1 MKHTRLVIAA
11 LAVAALGA
19 WAVLAFAGSKNS
31 AAAASSNGST
41 CSAAMAAKC
50 TPEMAAACKAK
61 MSAAAASGLCPHS
74 AKGASNASGAC
85 PYHNSVNAGV
95 SAITASSD
103 AGGAQGSCAAHAAGA
118 SACGSGAVTAGT
130 EAGKG
135 KNSCSAHAAG
145 GSGATAAGSGKCDGR
160 GMVTAADRSSHA
172 GCDACAD
179 MASCEG
185 EVQSFGAMMQV
196 VPLKNGVMYVY
207 TANGASRVQAVQA
220 SMARRSDR
228 LTAIMAAGDK
238 TRLCSAC
245 KAIRGAV
252 ASGKL
257 NRELVNIE
265 GGCLTLMT
273 SSDPRMVAKIYDMAG
288 VKGPMASKL

>member
-11 LAVAALGA
+11 LAVATLGA
-19 WAVLAFAGSKNS
+19 WAVLAFAGGKQCG
-31 AAAASSNGST
+31 AAASSNGST

-61 MSAAAASGLCPHS
+61 MSAAAASGVCPHS
-74 AKGASNASGAC
+74 AKGVSNASGAC

-95 SAITASSD
+95 NAFTASSD
-103 AGGAQGSCAAHAAGA
+103 GGGAPGSCAAHAAGA
-118 SACGSGAVTAGT
+118 SGA
-130 EAGKG
+130 
-135 KNSCSAHAAG
+135 S
-145 GSGATAAGSGKCDGR
+145 AAGSGKCDGR
-160 GMVTAADRSSHA
+160 GMAAVADRSSHA
-172 GCDACAD
+172 GCEACSD

-185 EVQSFGAMMQV
+185 QVQSFGAMVQV

-220 SMARRSDR
+220 SMARRNDH

-238 TRLCSAC
+238 ARLCSAC
-245 KAIRGAV
+245 KGIRGAV

-257 NRELVNIE
+257 NRELINIE

-273 SSDPRMVAKIYDMAG
+273 SSDPAMVAKIYDMAG
-288 VKGPMASKL
+288 IKGPLASKL